1 MAVGKLLTAT
11 PDKLGWSM
19 SSIGVVITPKSFSAQ
34 KNSYLPC
41 AQATIS
47 DVRKK
52 KGSSVEGSLRWIFSI
67 QILLHIS
74 SRPLIS
80 PLLVALFYPLA
91 LCPFR
96 LTPPTP
102 EHLAFLHSPHF
113 SPLKSASQLTCVLCL
128 FLDHS
133 LPFLVLSQQIQ

>member
-1 MAVGKLLTAT
+1 MAVEKLLTAT
-11 PDKLGWSM
+11 PDELGWSM
-19 SSIGVVITPKSFSAQ
+19 LYIGVVITPKSFSAQ

-52 KGSSVEGSLRWIFSI
+52 WSSEEGSLRWIFSI

-96 LTPPTP
+96 LTSPTP

-133 LPFLVLSQQIQ
+133 LPFLVLSQQIL